1 MPKTCKRLLPLVF
14 ALTICGCAAT
24 GKGAL
29 PPPICPQP
37 QPVPP
42 ELMVPPNYE
51 QRLRDELLQPVQS
64 ATQPSAHSN
73 E

>member
-24 GKGAL
+24 GKDVL
-29 PPPICPQP
+29 PPPTCPHP

-51 QRLRDELLQPVQS
+51 QRLRDELLQPERS
-64 ATQPSAHSN
+64 ATRRFADSN
-73 E
+73 P

>member
-1 MPKTCKRLLPLVF
+1 MPKTCKRLLLMAC

-24 GKGAL
+24 GKAVS
-29 PPPICPQP
+29 PPQVCPQP

-51 QRLRDELLQPVQS
+51 QRLRDELLQPEPS
-64 ATQPSAHSN
+64 ATQPSARSN
-73 E
+73 K